1 MKGSYILLIELPEEQ
16 TIAIGSLGV
25 LYFPHGHYAYVGSAM
40 GGVESRL
47 NRHFRGTK
55 KIHWHIDYLLQKA
68 SISSAITCETKDKA
82 ECTIAR
88 ALKAQFDS
96 TPGFGSSDC
105 KCPSHLFFANNR
117 SQMKSTLLATLNSLG
132 MQPGLQTLGHCMSKK
147 LRRH

>member
-1 MKGSYILLIELPEEQ
+1 MKGSYILLIELAEEQ

-25 LYFPHGHYAYVGSAM
+25 LYFPPGHYAYVGSAM

-68 SISSAITCETKDKA
+68 SISSAITCETKDKV

-105 KCPSHLFFANNR
+105 KCPSHLFFANDG

-132 MQPGLQTLGHCMSKK
+132 IQPGLQALGHCMNTER
-147 LRRH
+147 RRH